1 MLTSKLIQGG
11 NTMSI
16 ATQERLS
23 GNGAEDQTVSTRARD
38 IATGIFLA
46 GKVAKQKED
55 PMVDSLVAILQGEEP
70 ITGMTLSGDIFEVT
84 HSGNKV
90 SIIAKDGTVEKRNG

>member
-1 MLTSKLIQGG
+1 M
-11 NTMSI
+11 NT
-16 ATQERLS
+16 ATQERS
-23 GNGAEDQTVSTRARD
+23 NGTVSTRARD